1 MPDLRNERID
11 YQSAEHLRE
20 DRVPADPLELFGRWL
35 DDALAVKGKMMPEPT
50 AMILST
56 ARTTESEPQP
66 TSRVVLLKEVDERG
80 FCFYTNYDS
89 AKGKELAENPKA
101 CGLFYWMPLFRQV
114 RIEGPVVKVSAA
126 ESDDYFAI
134 RPRGAQIGA
143 WASRQSADVT
153 SYTELQTA
161 YMEADL
167 RFPEEE
173 VPRPLHWGGYR
184 LVPESY
190 EFWVGRPSRMHDRLI
205 YRRTGSG
212 WSLGRLAP

>member
-1 MPDLRNERID
+1 MPDLRRERVD
-11 YQSAEHLRE
+11 YQSQHLDE
-20 DRVPADPLELFGRWL
+20 DQVPGDPLELFDRWL
-35 DDALAVKGKMMPEPT
+35 NDALAAKGKMMPEPT
-50 AMILST
+50 AMTLST
-56 ARTTESEPQP
+56 VRSTPAGPQP
-66 TSRVVLLKEVDERG
+66 TARVVLLKEFDERG

-89 AKGKELAENPKA
+89 AKGKELAVNDRA

-114 RIEGPVVKVSAA
+114 RVEGQVVKVSAA
-126 ESDDYFAI
+126 ESDDYFEI

-143 WASRQSADVT
+143 WASRQSAAVK

-167 RFPEEE
+167 RFPDDS

-184 LVPESY
+184 LVPDTF

-205 YRRTGSG
+205 YRRTESG
-212 WSLGRLAP
+212 WTLGRLAP

>member
-1 MPDLRNERID
+1 MPDLRRERVD
-11 YQSAEHLRE
+11 YQSEHLAE
-20 DRVPADPLELFGRWL
+20 GSVPADPLELFEQWL
-35 DDALAVKGKMMPEPT
+35 DDALAAKHKMMPEPT
-50 AMILST
+50 AFVLST
-56 ARTTESEPQP
+56 ARVTPTGAQP
-66 TSRVVLLKEVDERG
+66 TSRIVLLKEFDERG

-89 AKGKELAENPKA
+89 AKGRELAANPNA
-101 CGLFYWMPLFRQV
+101 CALFYWMPLFRQV
-114 RIEGPVVKVSAA
+114 RVEGPIVKVSAA

-143 WASRQSADVT
+143 WASRQSADVA

-167 RFPEEE
+167 RFPEEP

-184 LVPESY
+184 LVPETF

-205 YRRTGSG
+205 YRRTETG

>member
-1 MPDLRNERID
+1 MD
-11 YQSAEHLRE
+11 YQSADHLRE
-20 DRVPADPLELFGRWL
+20 DRVPADPLELFERWL

-56 ARTTESEPQP
+56 ARTTDSGPQP

-89 AKGKELAENPKA
+89 AKGKELAQNERA

-114 RIEGPVVKVSAA
+114 RVEGPVVKVSAA

-167 RFPEEE
+167 RFPDDP

-184 LVPESY
+184 LVPETL

-205 YRRTGSG
+205 YHRSGSG